1 MEKSARRFLGSSPRR
16 RGWIITGFAVVL
28 VIVAITTGILL
39 APAGDA
45 SAAAQQFVSPAQDVA
60 EVLGPSVVNIK
71 VGDAQGYAAEGS
83 GVIYR
88 TDGMII
94 TNNHVVTNEF
104 TGQPVSAITVTL
116 ATGEQLKGTLVGHD
130 PTSEIAVIKVSAS
143 DDLPAATFVTE
154 LPEVGQY
161 AVAIGSPLGYDN
173 SVTLGVVSGLGRQIE
188 GVTGD
193 EATALSNL
201 IQTDAPISPG
211 NSGGALAD
219 SNAQVIGINVAYE
232 PPAQTGAVSIGFAI
246 PAATATKVAD
256 QLIDTGSTSNSG
268 TNGSGNNDGL
278 APQAYLG
285 VGTIDVTPGLQQQYG
300 FSQSSGA
307 LVAEVAPG
315 SPAET
320 AGLQQGDII
329 IEADGKDVTGT
340 ADLFA
345 MDQSKKPGDQVQL
358 TVDRDG
364 QVGSMTVTLGERP
377 ANVQ

>member
-1 MEKSARRFLGSSPRR
+1 
-16 RGWIITGFAVVL
+16 VVL